1 MGQLVLRLLNR
12 YYKNDLYP
20 YGKVVSEISSTSTDN
35 QSKVESPNLENQLN
49 QLSTQLAQIQQQL
62 TQLQNVPEQVT
73 QIQQQ
78 ILRVADVYRY
88 EKLQSLLEAGK
99 WSEADTETI
108 NLIITLA
115 EQPELELIRPED
127 IQHISC
133 SELQVIDRLWS
144 KYSHNRFGFSVQVKY
159 YQELGGSIETTI
171 EQDNKLIQKWGEGL
185 GWRKDGRWLKC
196 KDLDYSLNA
205 PEGCHPSRWWN
216 SPYGSKMT
224 NYFLARLINCKL

>member
-1 MGQLVLRLLNR
+1 M
-12 YYKNDLYP
+12 
-20 YGKVVSEISSTSTDN
+20 SETSSPSTDN
-35 QSKVESPNLENQLN
+35 QSRVEPNNLENQLT

-62 TQLQNVPEQVT
+62 TQLQNLPEQVS

-78 ILRVADVYRY
+78 LLRVADVYRY
-88 EKLQSLLEAGK
+88 EKLQSFLETGK

-108 NLIITLA
+108 NLIISLT

-133 SELQVIDRLWS
+133 SELQVIDRLWA
-144 KYSHNRFGFSVQVKY
+144 KYSNNRFGFSIQAKF
-159 YQELGGSIETTI
+159 YQELGGSLESTI
-171 EQDNKLIQKWGEGL
+171 EQDSKLIQKWGERL
-185 GWRKDGRWLKC
+185 GWYKNGKWLKC
-196 KDLDYSLNA
+196 RDLDYSLNA

-224 NYFLARLINCKL
+224 NYFLARLINCDLK

>member
-1 MGQLVLRLLNR
+1 MISSQI
-12 YYKNDLYP
+12 KT
-20 YGKVVSEISSTSTDN
+20 VSETSSVSANN
-35 QSKVESPNLENQLN
+35 QPQVGSANLENQLE
-49 QLSTQLAQIQQQL
+49 QLSDRLAQIQQQL
-62 TQLQNVPEQVT
+62 DRLQNLPEQVT

-78 ILRVADVYRY
+78 LLRVADVYRY
-88 EKLQSLLEAGK
+88 EKLQSLLAEGQ
-99 WSEADTETI
+99 WSEADVETI
-108 NLIITLA
+108 GLIISLS

-127 IQHISC
+127 IQHIAC

-144 KYSHNRFGFSVQVKY
+144 KYSNGRFGFGVQVKF

-171 EQDNKLIQKWGEGL
+171 EQDNKLIQQWGERL
-185 GWRKDGRWLKC
+185 GWRKDGKWLKC

-224 NYFLARLINCKL
+224 NYFLARLLNCEL

>member
-1 MGQLVLRLLNR
+1 M
-12 YYKNDLYP
+12 
-20 YGKVVSEISSTSTDN
+20 SETFSPSTDN
-35 QSKVESPNLENQLN
+35 QPQVESSNLENQLDR
-49 QLSTQLAQIQQQL
+49 LSTQLAQIQQQL
-62 TQLQNVPEQVT
+62 TQLQNLPEQVT

-78 ILRVADVYRY
+78 LLRVADVYRY
-88 EKLQSLLEAGK
+88 EKLQSFLAAGK

-108 NLIITLA
+108 HLIITLS

-127 IQHISC
+127 IQHIAC

-144 KYSHNRFGFSVQVKY
+144 KYSDGRFGFSVQVKF
-159 YQELGGSIETTI
+159 YQEMGGSLESTI
-171 EQDNKLIQKWGEGL
+171 EQDNKLIQKWGERL

-196 KDLDYSLNA
+196 RDLDYSLNA

-224 NYFLARLINCKL
+224 NYFLARLINCELSAIDKIDRGKLI